1 MALSRKARI
10 WLIVISIPVVLLI
23 AGMITLKI
31 LFTSERLKAFLI
43 PPIEE
48 ATHRTVT
55 VADISL
61 SVFPSLA
68 VEVDTLVISNKKGE
82 GFSERPF
89 LTLDRLVLDVKLFP
103 LIKGTLEIP
112 TILLEHP
119 TV

>member
-1 MALSRKARI
+1 MALSRTAKI
-10 WLIVISIPVVLLI
+10 WLIVLSIPVVLLI
-23 AGMITLKI
+23 AGAITLKI

-43 PPIEE
+43 PQIEE

-68 VEVDTLVISNKKGE
+68 VEVDTLTISNKKGE

-89 LTLDRLVLDVKLFP
+89 LTLDRLVLDVRLFP
-103 LIKGTLEIP
+103 LIKGSLEVP
-112 TILLEHP
+112 TILLELP
-119 TV
+119 L